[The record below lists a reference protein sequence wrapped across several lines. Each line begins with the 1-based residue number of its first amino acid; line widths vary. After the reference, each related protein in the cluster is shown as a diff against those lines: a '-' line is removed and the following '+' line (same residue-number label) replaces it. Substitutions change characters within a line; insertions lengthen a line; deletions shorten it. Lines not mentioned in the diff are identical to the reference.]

1 MKVVPFLR
9 VLYGPGL
16 AAAVSMLLVLPA
28 HGAVQDI
35 TASFRPDPSNPMV
48 NEFVNTTPQSG
59 ICPGH
64 IPAYCK
70 ANGLFTIRTSDLLAT
85 ASRPILANH
94 ENPRDGAM
102 WKVPSEWRDLEVTH
116 SETGQTETVQMR
128 IAGIGHRWDVRPNV
142 TVWSRP
148 DDPVWNWY
156 RQWYY
161 APPPCQGVNWLAN
174 ANSYLLF
181 FWLVPENAGVC
192 NRVPGQDITQF
203 WFSTTEYA
211 YSLRTP
217 NPLAMASGEYTG
229 SLTYSVGPGADF
241 DFGDVIIPNDNA
253 LTFNFTLTVD
263 HHLKVEVPPGGHRI
277 QLEPQGGWQ
286 GWLQSGRKPTR
297 LFHDQTVN
305 LWASTAFKMSL
316 ECGDPLGNTCSVRN
330 AAGHQVPLDIAVT
343 LPAGLS
349 DSAGRPVS
357 RLPLRLDGSGTQLFR
372 PSRYVD
378 RKPSTLHFE
387 IQADGV
393 SQMLDQNSGNAYS
406 GTATVVWDSE
416 V

>member
-1 MKVVPFLR
+1 MKLVSLLDALR
-9 VLYGPGL
+9 GSGL
-16 AAAVSMLLVLPA
+16 AAAASLLVVMPA
-28 HGAVQDI
+28 HGVVQDI
-35 TASFRPDPSNPMV
+35 TATFRPDPSNPMI
-48 NEFVNTTPQSG
+48 NKFVNTTPQSG
-59 ICPGH
+59 FCPGFA
-64 IPAYCK
+64 PETCK
-70 ANGLFTIRTSDLLAT
+70 SLGIFSIRTTEINFSSLAPMLVT
-85 ASRPILANH
+85 PDDARKN
-94 ENPRDGAM
+94 AM
-102 WKVPSEWRDLEVTH
+102 FKVPSDWRELMVTH
-116 SETGQTETVQMR
+116 TDSGERVSVQMR
-128 IAGIGHRWDVRPNV
+128 IAGIGGRYTVPNGVGHNIWNSGRWNTPAAPCLGTGMGVISAN
-142 TVWSRP
+142 
-148 DDPVWNWY
+148 
-156 RQWYY
+156 YY
-161 APPPCQGVNWLAN
+161 LW
-174 ANSYLLF
+174 
-181 FWLVPENAGVC
+181 FWRVPEGIGAC
-192 NRVPGQDITQF
+192 TKFTRVDLSRLTYDVLD
-203 WFSTTEYA
+203 YA
-211 YSLRTP
+211 YELKTPDPLRMFAGT
-217 NPLAMASGEYTG
+217 YTG
-229 SLTYSVGPGADF
+229 SLTYSIGPGGDF
-241 DFGDVIIPNDNA
+241 DMGDIMIPNDNA

>member
-1 MKVVPFLR
+1 MKVVSFLDALR
-9 VLYGPGL
+9 RSGL
-16 AAAVSMLLVLPA
+16 AAAASLLVVMPA
-28 HGAVQDI
+28 HGVVQDI
-35 TASFRPDPSNPMV
+35 TATFRPDPSNPMI
-48 NEFVNTTPQSG
+48 NKFVNTTPESG

-64 IPAYCK
+64 IPKRCK
-70 ANGLFTIRTSDLLAT
+70 DLGIFSIRTYDLKAL
-85 ASRPILANH
+85 SSGPIVANH
-94 ENPRDGAM
+94 ENPRRGAM
-102 WKVPSEWRDLEVTH
+102 WKVPSEWRDLQVVH
-116 SETGQTETVQMR
+116 SETGQAETVQMR
-128 IAGIGHRWDVRPNV
+128 IAGIGHRLDMRPNI

-148 DDPVWNWY
+148 DDEYWNWY

-161 APPPCQGVNWLAN
+161 APPPCQGVDWMIN
-174 ANSYLLF
+174 ASTYLLF

-192 NRVPGQDITQF
+192 NRVPGQDVTNL
-203 WFSTTEYA
+203 WFNHTEYA
-211 YSLRTP
+211 YALKTP

-229 SLTYSVGPGADF
+229 SITYSVGPGADF
-241 DFGDVIIPNDNA
+241 DFGDVLIPNDNA
-253 LTFNFTLTVD
+253 MTFNFTLTVD
-263 HHLKVEVPPGGHRI
+263 HHLKVEVPPGGNRI

-305 LWASTAFKMSL
+305 LWASTEFKMSL

-349 DSAGRPVS
+349 DSAGRPVN
-357 RLPLRLDGSGTQLFR
+357 RLPLRLDGSGTQLFQ
-372 PSRYVD
+372 PSRYID

-393 SQMLDQNSGNAYS
+393 SQMLDQDSGNVYS